1 MKKLLLIAV
10 LMTGV
15 SLHSSQA
22 QRFIA
27 SFGVQHSWG
36 VPTVVSHVV
45 YDNYHGYEW
54 VHTKRHYLHGQLFFD
69 VVLQQSNY
77 FIELRVDNFGHVV
90 RREYV
95 DYYPLHDHIC
105 GSYCGYYSN
114 YYNSHYSACHDHHHH
129 GHNHVVYVNPA
140 PRRVVYVQPKT
151 TVVYK
156 NNSSH
161 HHSNR
166 PVSTRRSTVSNSRSQ
181 PARNRRYY
189 DADKYESN
197 SRSRRNY
204 DAKKYESNNSGS
216 RKSSTYNSSKSSNNS
231 NSRSRSARS
240 TSVNNSSRSRRG
252 N

>member
-10 LMTGV
+10 VMTGV

-22 QRFIA
+22 QQFIA
-27 SFGVQHSWG
+27 SFGAQHSWG
-36 VPTVVSHVV
+36 VPSVVTHVV

-105 GSYCGYYSN
+105 SSHCGYYSN
-114 YYNSHYSACHDHHHH
+114 YYNSHYTACHDHHHH

-151 TVVYK
+151 TIVYK
-156 NNSSH
+156 NSPSYHHNRGRSVASH
-161 HHSNR
+161 
-166 PVSTRRSTVSNSRSQ
+166 RSHVSNSRSE
-181 PARNRRYY
+181 PNRGGRHYSVN
-189 DADKYESN
+189 KHESN
-197 SRSRRNY
+197 SRSR
-204 DAKKYESNNSGS
+204 GS
-216 RKSSTYNSSKSSNNS
+216 TTYQSSI
-231 NSRSRSARS
+231 SRSRGARS
-240 TSVNNSSRSRRG
+240 TTVNNRSRG